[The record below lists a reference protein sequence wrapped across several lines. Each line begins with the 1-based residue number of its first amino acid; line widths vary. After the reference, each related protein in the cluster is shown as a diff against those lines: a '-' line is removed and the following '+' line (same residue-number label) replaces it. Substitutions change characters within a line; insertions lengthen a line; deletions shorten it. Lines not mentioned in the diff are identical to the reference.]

1 MSELDLS
8 PTSLQAEEDGKGL
21 VSTAVSSLG
30 NGWESPSPRRD
41 KIERGCGG
49 MGVGGRGGDNFPRA
63 SDAQADV

>member
-30 NGWESPSPRRD
+30 NGWESPSHD
-41 KIERGCGG
+41 EELLKILQ
-49 MGVGGRGGDNFPRA
+49 PTA
-63 SDAQADV
+63 